1 MNLGHLKLDCQKPIH
16 IIGIGGIGMSGLA
29 KLLHQDNIKVQGSD
43 LSENFQVTELRKLGI
58 KVFTNHSAEN
68 IWGCSLVVKSSAIK
82 NDNVEIREAKNK
94 AIPVISR
101 AELLSNMLLSGYNIC
116 ITGAHGKTSTTCL
129 VYSMLKAVNFDPTV
143 ICGGIINSINSNVFK
158 GSDAINVVEADES
171 DGTFMV
177 LPTNISVITN
187 VDNEHLDYYGSLQ
200 NIINVY
206 KLFIDKSLLKDLVI
220 VCDDCENLKVINKN
234 YIHNSKY
241 ISYGIDS
248 ASSDLRAINL
258 ETTNEGTKFDI
269 ALSEKCQK
277 TLSLQINRPL
287 SKLASEDKMLGDLGR
302 ENRNVLDVHENSSTK
317 STTQFASEVEFQ
329 KWSIKGLIIKNYGKH
344 NVLNA
349 LAGIIV
355 YLFKGG
361 KKESLHNALQFNEG
375 VQRRFSVI
383 GKVNDI
389 ALIDDYA
396 HHPNEIKATLSMAR
410 EYSSRSKGK
419 VIAVFQPHRY
429 SRFNELYQQFLSS
442 FKQADSLIVLDIY
455 SAGENPINNITSE
468 TFTED
473 IKSNIVAFYCK
484 DKIEIKNKINEL
496 CTPGD
501 YIIFMG
507 AGNVS
512 NIAKEIF
519 NDLQQI

>member
-68 IWGCSLVVKSSAIK
+68 IWDCSLVVKSSAIK
-82 NDNVEIREAKNK
+82 NDNVEIKEAKNK

-101 AELLSNMLLSGYNIC
+101 AELLSNILLSGYNVC
-116 ITGAHGKTSTTCL
+116 TTGAHGKTSTTCL
-129 VYSMLKAVNFDPTV
+129 VYSMLKAANFDPTV

-187 VDNEHLDYYGSLQ
+187 IDNEHLDYYGSLQ

-277 TLSLQINRPL
+277 TLSLQIN
-287 SKLASEDKMLGDLGR
+287 
-302 ENRNVLDVHENSSTK
+302 V
-317 STTQFASEVEFQ
+317 
-329 KWSIKGLIIKNYGKH
+329 IKELVIKNYGKH

-361 KKESLHNALQFNEG
+361 KIEALHNALQFNEG

-389 ALIDDYA
+389 TLIDDYA

-410 EYSSRSKGK
+410 EHSSRSKGK

-473 IKSNIVAFYCK
+473 IKSNIAAFYCK

-496 CTPGD
+496 CSPGD

-507 AGNVS
+507 AGNIS

>member
-68 IWGCSLVVKSSAIK
+68 IWDCSLVVKSSAIK
-82 NDNVEIREAKNK
+82 NDNVEIKEAKNK

-101 AELLSNMLLSGYNIC
+101 AELLSNILLSGYNVC
-116 ITGAHGKTSTTCL
+116 TTGAHGKTSTTCL
-129 VYSMLKAVNFDPTV
+129 VYSMLKAANFDPTV

-187 VDNEHLDYYGSLQ
+187 IDNEHLDYYGSLQ

-277 TLSLQINRPL
+277 TLSLQIN
-287 SKLASEDKMLGDLGR
+287 
-302 ENRNVLDVHENSSTK
+302 V
-317 STTQFASEVEFQ
+317 
-329 KWSIKGLIIKNYGKH
+329 IKELVIKNYGKH

-389 ALIDDYA
+389 TLIDDYA

-410 EYSSRSKGK
+410 EHSSRSKGK

-473 IKSNIVAFYCK
+473 IKSNIAAFYCK

-496 CTPGD
+496 CSPGD

-507 AGNVS
+507 AGNIS

>member
-68 IWGCSLVVKSSAIK
+68 IWDCSLVVKSSAIK
-82 NDNVEIREAKNK
+82 NDNVEIKEAKNK

-101 AELLSNMLLSGYNIC
+101 AELLSNILLSGYNVC

-129 VYSMLKAVNFDPTV
+129 VYSMLKAANFDPTV

-187 VDNEHLDYYGSLQ
+187 IDNEHLDYYGSLQ

-277 TLSLQINRPL
+277 TLSLQIN
-287 SKLASEDKMLGDLGR
+287 
-302 ENRNVLDVHENSSTK
+302 V
-317 STTQFASEVEFQ
+317 
-329 KWSIKGLIIKNYGKH
+329 IKELVIKNYGKH

-389 ALIDDYA
+389 TLIDDYA

-410 EYSSRSKGK
+410 EHSSRSKGK

-473 IKSNIVAFYCK
+473 IKSNIAAFYCK

-496 CTPGD
+496 CSPGD

-507 AGNVS
+507 AGNIS

>member
-1 MNLGHLKLDCQKPIH
+1 
-16 IIGIGGIGMSGLA
+16 
-29 KLLHQDNIKVQGSD
+29 
-43 LSENFQVTELRKLGI
+43 
-58 KVFTNHSAEN
+58 
-68 IWGCSLVVKSSAIK
+68 
-82 NDNVEIREAKNK
+82 
-94 AIPVISR
+94 
-101 AELLSNMLLSGYNIC
+101 
-116 ITGAHGKTSTTCL
+116 
-129 VYSMLKAVNFDPTV
+129 MLKAANFDPTV

-187 VDNEHLDYYGSLQ
+187 IDNEHLDYYGSLQ
-200 NIINVY
+200 NIINIY

-258 ETTNEGTKFDI
+258 ETTSEGTKFDI

-277 TLSLQINRPL
+277 TLSLQIN
-287 SKLASEDKMLGDLGR
+287 
-302 ENRNVLDVHENSSTK
+302 V
-317 STTQFASEVEFQ
+317 
-329 KWSIKGLIIKNYGKH
+329 IKELVIKNYGKH

-389 ALIDDYA
+389 TLIDDYA

-410 EYSSRSKGK
+410 EHSSRSKGK

-473 IKSNIVAFYCK
+473 IKSNIAAFYCK

-496 CTPGD
+496 CSPGD

-507 AGNVS
+507 AGNIS

>member
-68 IWGCSLVVKSSAIK
+68 IWDCSLVVKSSAIK
-82 NDNVEIREAKNK
+82 NDNVEIKEAKNK

-101 AELLSNMLLSGYNIC
+101 AELLSNILLSGYNVC
-116 ITGAHGKTSTTCL
+116 TTGAHGKTSTTCL
-129 VYSMLKAVNFDPTV
+129 VYSMLKAANFDPTV

-187 VDNEHLDYYGSLQ
+187 IDNEHLDYYGSLQ

-277 TLSLQINRPL
+277 TLSLQIN
-287 SKLASEDKMLGDLGR
+287 
-302 ENRNVLDVHENSSTK
+302 V
-317 STTQFASEVEFQ
+317 
-329 KWSIKGLIIKNYGKH
+329 IKELVIKNYGKH

-389 ALIDDYA
+389 TLIDDYA

-410 EYSSRSKGK
+410 EHSSRSKGK

-473 IKSNIVAFYCK
+473 IKSNIAAFYCK
-484 DKIEIKNKINEL
+484 DKIEIKISR
-496 CTPGD
+496 
-501 YIIFMG
+501 FR
-507 AGNVS
+507 S
-512 NIAKEIF
+512 S
-519 NDLQQI
+519 

>member
-68 IWGCSLVVKSSAIK
+68 IWDCSLVVKSSAIK
-82 NDNVEIREAKNK
+82 NDNVEIKEAKNK

-101 AELLSNMLLSGYNIC
+101 AELLSNILLSGYNVC
-116 ITGAHGKTSTTCL
+116 TTGAHGKTSTTCL
-129 VYSMLKAVNFDPTV
+129 VYSMLKAANFDPTV

-187 VDNEHLDYYGSLQ
+187 IDNEHLDYYGSLQ

-277 TLSLQINRPL
+277 TLSLQIN
-287 SKLASEDKMLGDLGR
+287 
-302 ENRNVLDVHENSSTK
+302 V
-317 STTQFASEVEFQ
+317 
-329 KWSIKGLIIKNYGKH
+329 IKELVIKNYGKH

-383 GKVNDI
+383 SKVNDI
-389 ALIDDYA
+389 TLIDDYA

-410 EYSSRSKGK
+410 EHSSRSKGK

-473 IKSNIVAFYCK
+473 IKSNIAAFYCK

-496 CTPGD
+496 CSPGD

-507 AGNVS
+507 AGNIS

>member
-1 MNLGHLKLDCQKPIH
+1 MNLGHLKLDYQNPIH

-82 NDNVEIREAKNK
+82 NDNVEIKEAKNK

-101 AELLSNMLLSGYNIC
+101 AELLSNMLSSSYNIC

-129 VYSMLKAVNFDPTV
+129 VYSMLKAANFDPTV
-143 ICGGIINSINSNVFK
+143 ICGGIINSISSNVFK

-258 ETTNEGTKFDI
+258 QTTSEGTKFDI
-269 ALSEKCQK
+269 SLSEKCQK
-277 TLSLQINRPL
+277 TLSQYTDTI
-287 SKLASEDKMLGDLGR
+287 E
-302 ENRNVLDVHENSSTK
+302 
-317 STTQFASEVEFQ
+317 
-329 KWSIKGLIIKNYGKH
+329 GLIIKNYGKH

-361 KKESLHNALQFNEG
+361 KIETLHNALQFNEG

-389 ALIDDYA
+389 TLIDDYA

-410 EYSSRSKGK
+410 EHSSRSKGK
-419 VIAVFQPHRY
+419 VVAVFQPHRY
-429 SRFNELYQQFLSS
+429 SRFNELYQQFLLS
-442 FKQADSLIVLDIY
+442 FEQTDSLIILDIY

-468 TFTED
+468 TFAQD
-473 IKSNIVAFYCK
+473 IKSNIAAFYCK

-496 CTPGD
+496 CSPGD

>member
-16 IIGIGGIGMSGLA
+16 IVGIGGIGMSGLA

-58 KVFTNHSAEN
+58 KVFTNHNAEN
-68 IWGCSLVVKSSAIK
+68 IWDCSLVAKSSAIK
-82 NDNVEIREAKNK
+82 NDNIEIKEAKNK

-101 AELLSNMLLSGYNIC
+101 AELLSNMLSSGYNIC

-187 VDNEHLDYYGSLQ
+187 IDNEHLDYYGSLQ

-258 ETTNEGTKFDI
+258 QTTSEGIKFDI

-277 TLSLQINRPL
+277 TLSQYT
-287 SKLASEDKMLGDLGR
+287 S
-302 ENRNVLDVHENSSTK
+302 
-317 STTQFASEVEFQ
+317 Q
-329 KWSIKGLIIKNYGKH
+329 IKGLMIKNYGKH

-361 KKESLHNALQFNEG
+361 KIEALHNALQFNEG

-389 ALIDDYA
+389 TLIDDYA
-396 HHPNEIKATLSMAR
+396 HHPNEIKTTLNMAK
-410 EYSSRSKGK
+410 EHSSRSKGK

-442 FKQADSLIVLDIY
+442 FKQTDSLIVLDIY

-468 TFTED
+468 TFAQD
-473 IKSNIVAFYCK
+473 IKSNIAAFYCK

-496 CTPGD
+496 SSPGD

-519 NDLQQI
+519 NDMNLSKS

>member
-82 NDNVEIREAKNK
+82 NDNVEIKEAKNK

-101 AELLSNMLLSGYNIC
+101 AELLSNMLSSGYNIC

-143 ICGGIINSINSNVFK
+143 ICGGIINSISSNVFK

-187 VDNEHLDYYGSLQ
+187 IDNEHLDYYGSLQ
-200 NIINVY
+200 NIINIY

-258 ETTNEGTKFDI
+258 ETTSEGTKFDI

-277 TLSLQINRPL
+277 TLSQYTDTI
-287 SKLASEDKMLGDLGR
+287 E
-302 ENRNVLDVHENSSTK
+302 
-317 STTQFASEVEFQ
+317 
-329 KWSIKGLIIKNYGKH
+329 GLIIKNYGKH

-361 KKESLHNALQFNEG
+361 KIEALHNALQFNES

-389 ALIDDYA
+389 TLIDDYA

-410 EYSSRSKGK
+410 EHSSRSKGK

-473 IKSNIVAFYCK
+473 IKSNIAAFYCK

-496 CTPGD
+496 CSPGD

>member
-1 MNLGHLKLDCQKPIH
+1 MNLGHLKLDYQNPIH
-16 IIGIGGIGMSGLA
+16 IVGIGGIGMSGLA

-58 KVFTNHSAEN
+58 KVFTNHNAEN

-82 NDNVEIREAKNK
+82 NDNVEIKEAKNK
-94 AIPVISR
+94 AITVISR
-101 AELLSNMLLSGYNIC
+101 AELLSNILLSGYNVC

-129 VYSMLKAVNFDPTV
+129 VYMMLKAANFDPTV

-258 ETTNEGTKFDI
+258 QTTSEGIKFDI

-277 TLSLQINRPL
+277 ALSQYTDTI
-287 SKLASEDKMLGDLGR
+287 E
-302 ENRNVLDVHENSSTK
+302 
-317 STTQFASEVEFQ
+317 
-329 KWSIKGLIIKNYGKH
+329 GLIIKNYGKH

-361 KKESLHNALQFNEG
+361 KIEALHNALQFNEG

-389 ALIDDYA
+389 TLIDDYA

-410 EYSSRSKGK
+410 EHSSRSKGK
-419 VIAVFQPHRY
+419 VVAVFQPHRY

>member
-82 NDNVEIREAKNK
+82 NDNVEIKEAKNK

-101 AELLSNMLLSGYNIC
+101 AELLSNMLSSGYNIC

-129 VYSMLKAVNFDPTV
+129 VYSMLKAANFDPTV

-187 VDNEHLDYYGSLQ
+187 IDNEHLDYYGSLQ
-200 NIINVY
+200 NIINIY

-258 ETTNEGTKFDI
+258 ETTSEGTKFDI

-277 TLSLQINRPL
+277 TLSLQIN
-287 SKLASEDKMLGDLGR
+287 
-302 ENRNVLDVHENSSTK
+302 V
-317 STTQFASEVEFQ
+317 
-329 KWSIKGLIIKNYGKH
+329 IKELVIKNYGKH

-389 ALIDDYA
+389 TLIDDYA

-410 EYSSRSKGK
+410 EHSSRSKGK

-473 IKSNIVAFYCK
+473 IKSNIAAFYCK

-496 CTPGD
+496 CSPGD

-507 AGNVS
+507 AGNIS

>member
-1 MNLGHLKLDCQKPIH
+1 MNLGHLKLDYQNPIH
-16 IIGIGGIGMSGLA
+16 IVGIGGIGMSGLA

-58 KVFTNHSAEN
+58 KVFTNHNAEN

-82 NDNVEIREAKNK
+82 NDNVEIKEAKNK
-94 AIPVISR
+94 AITVISR
-101 AELLSNMLLSGYNIC
+101 AELLSNILLSGYNVC

-129 VYSMLKAVNFDPTV
+129 VYSMLKAANFDPTV

-258 ETTNEGTKFDI
+258 QTTSEGIKFDI

-277 TLSLQINRPL
+277 ALSLQIN
-287 SKLASEDKMLGDLGR
+287 K
-302 ENRNVLDVHENSSTK
+302 
-317 STTQFASEVEFQ
+317 
-329 KWSIKGLIIKNYGKH
+329 IKGLLIKNYGKH

-361 KKESLHNALQFNEG
+361 KIEALHNALQFNEG

-389 ALIDDYA
+389 TLIDDYA

-410 EYSSRSKGK
+410 ERSSRSKGK
-419 VIAVFQPHRY
+419 VVAVFQPHRY

-473 IKSNIVAFYCK
+473 IKSNIAAFYCK

-496 CTPGD
+496 CSPDD

-507 AGNVS
+507 AGNIS

>member
-58 KVFTNHSAEN
+58 KVFTNHNAEN

-82 NDNVEIREAKNK
+82 NDNVEIKEAKNK
-94 AIPVISR
+94 AITVISR
-101 AELLSNMLLSGYNIC
+101 AELLSNILLSGYNVC

-129 VYSMLKAVNFDPTV
+129 VYSMLKAANFDPTV

-277 TLSLQINRPL
+277 TLSLQIN
-287 SKLASEDKMLGDLGR
+287 
-302 ENRNVLDVHENSSTK
+302 V
-317 STTQFASEVEFQ
+317 
-329 KWSIKGLIIKNYGKH
+329 IKELVIKNYGKH

-361 KKESLHNALQFNEG
+361 KIEALHNALQFNEG

-389 ALIDDYA
+389 TLIDDYA

-410 EYSSRSKGK
+410 ERSSRSKGK
-419 VIAVFQPHRY
+419 VVAVFQPHRY

-473 IKSNIVAFYCK
+473 IKSNIAAFYCK

-496 CTPGD
+496 CSPDD

-507 AGNVS
+507 AGNIS

>member
-1 MNLGHLKLDCQKPIH
+1 MNLGHLKLDYQNPIH
-16 IIGIGGIGMSGLA
+16 IVGIGGIGMSGLA

-58 KVFTNHSAEN
+58 KVFTNHNAEN

-82 NDNVEIREAKNK
+82 NDNVEIKEAKNK
-94 AIPVISR
+94 AITVISR
-101 AELLSNMLLSGYNIC
+101 AELLSNILLSGYNVC

-129 VYSMLKAVNFDPTV
+129 VYSMLKAANFDPTV

-258 ETTNEGTKFDI
+258 QTTSEGIKFDI

-277 TLSLQINRPL
+277 ALSLQIN
-287 SKLASEDKMLGDLGR
+287 K
-302 ENRNVLDVHENSSTK
+302 
-317 STTQFASEVEFQ
+317 
-329 KWSIKGLIIKNYGKH
+329 IKGLLIKNYGKH

-361 KKESLHNALQFNEG
+361 KIEALHNALQFNEG

-389 ALIDDYA
+389 TLIDDYA

-410 EYSSRSKGK
+410 EHSSRSKGK
-419 VIAVFQPHRY
+419 VVAVFQPHRY
-429 SRFNELYQQFLSS
+429 SRFKELYQQFLSS
-442 FKQADSLIVLDIY
+442 FKQADFLIVLDIY

-496 CTPGD
+496 CSPGD

>member
-68 IWGCSLVVKSSAIK
+68 IWDCSLVVKSSAIK
-82 NDNVEIREAKNK
+82 NDNVEIKEAKNK

-101 AELLSNMLLSGYNIC
+101 AELLSNILLSGYNVC
-116 ITGAHGKTSTTCL
+116 TTGAHGKTSTTCL
-129 VYSMLKAVNFDPTV
+129 VYSMLKAANFDPTV

-187 VDNEHLDYYGSLQ
+187 IDNEHLDYYGSLQ

-277 TLSLQINRPL
+277 TLSLQIN
-287 SKLASEDKMLGDLGR
+287 
-302 ENRNVLDVHENSSTK
+302 V
-317 STTQFASEVEFQ
+317 
-329 KWSIKGLIIKNYGKH
+329 IKELVIKNYGKH

-389 ALIDDYA
+389 TLIDDYA

-410 EYSSRSKGK
+410 EHSSRSKGK

-473 IKSNIVAFYCK
+473 IKSNIAAFYCK
-484 DKIEIKNKINEL
+484 DKIEIKNKINEM
-496 CTPGD
+496 CSPDD
-501 YIIFMG
+501 YIIIMG
-507 AGNVS
+507 ASNIS